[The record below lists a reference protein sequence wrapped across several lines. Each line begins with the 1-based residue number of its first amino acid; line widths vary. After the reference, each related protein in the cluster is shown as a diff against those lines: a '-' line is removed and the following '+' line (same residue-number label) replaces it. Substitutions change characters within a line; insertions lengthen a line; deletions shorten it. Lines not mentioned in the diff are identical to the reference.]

1 MALRS
6 GVARFKCARELS
18 IKDGSK
24 EHNLTDRWTDPS
36 VKKHVQQAATA
47 FQSSWAVED
56 KYPQISSNILNL
68 ENRHHFIRISH

>member
-24 EHNLTDRWTDPS
+24 EHYLTERWTDLS
-36 VKKHVQQAATA
+36 VKKHFQQAAMA
-47 FQSSWAVED
+47 FQSSWAVEE
-56 KYPQISSNILNL
+56 K
-68 ENRHHFIRISH
+68 